1 MNETLVVLVRS
12 LIAFFTLLI
21 FARALGKQQ
30 LSQLT
35 FFDYVLGI
43 TVGSIAATLSVDLDS
58 RAWAHWVSLLFW
70 SLTALILEFFA
81 FRRRGLEEYLSGRPA
96 VVIMNGNILEKEMH
110 SNHYP
115 IPDLLKQLRDK
126 GVFDINQVAY
136 GILEN
141 NGKLSV
147 LLKPEFQP
155 VTAGDLQLKPPSGGV
170 NTEIIYNG
178 ILVAEN
184 LKKAGRDALWLNQ
197 TLQDAGVQST
207 AEVFL
212 MTINEAG
219 EVFIDKY
226 ADII

>member
-1 MNETLVVLVRS
+1 MNEALVVLVRS
-12 LIAFFTLLI
+12 MIAFFTLLI

-58 RAWAHWVSLLFW
+58 RAWPHWVSLLFW
-70 SLTALILEFFA
+70 AVTALALERLS
-81 FRRRGLEEYLSGRPA
+81 FRRREVEEYMSGRPS
-96 VVIMNGNILEKEMH
+96 VMIINGQILEKEMR
-110 SNHYP
+110 SNHYA

-126 GVFDINQVAY
+126 GVFDINEVAY
-136 GILEN
+136 GILET
-141 NGKLSV
+141 NGNLSV
-147 LLKPEFQP
+147 LLKPEFRP
-155 VTAGDLQLKPPSGGV
+155 VTAGDLKLNTTSQGI
-170 NTEIIYNG
+170 NTEVIYNG
-178 ILVAEN
+178 VLVPEN
-184 LKKAGRDALWLNQ
+184 LKKAGRDALWLQ
-197 TLQDAGVQST
+197 QALQDAGVLSP

-226 ADII
+226 KDYI